1 MSTAIQALVAE
12 AQRVYP
18 GVLRTTLLGR
28 PGYNLRNGQIEED
41 LSDTYWKDLAC
52 RSIGLSVVGS
62 DPKDGVYLVQ
72 ARRDQ

>member
-12 AQRVYP
+12 ARRVYP

-28 PGYNLRNGQIEED
+28 PGYVLWNGQVRED
-41 LSDTYWKDLAC
+41 QNDIFWKDHYC
-52 RSIGLSVVGS
+52 RNTGLSVIGS

-72 ARRDQ
+72 ARRM